1 MNFLEMITSISERGE
16 ISVSEKINSIRTD
29 KFLYLRGDDGNWEQ
43 MLIPPFVEP
52 EKFLPIVPTEVREKV
67 KK

>member
-29 KFLYLRGDDGNWEQ
+29 KFPYLRSDDGNWEQ
-43 MLIPPFVEP
+43 IELPVIVED
-52 EKFLPIVPTEVREKV
+52 EKFLPIVPT
-67 KK
+67 

>member
-29 KFLYLRGDDGNWEQ
+29 KFLYLRSDDGNWEQ
-43 MLIPPFVEP
+43 IELPVIVED
-52 EKFLPIVPTEVREKV
+52 EKFLPIVPT
-67 KK
+67 